1 MARYSA
7 FLGLQVEV
15 QYRAGDILL
24 PASGTFV
31 GDTGRSIFLEQ
42 NFEQRGQHRQF
53 RWEIPYQ
60 YVVRLGEKGSSTTPA
75 ISATPAP
82 LETQD
87 AQLASRLSTEQSVQ
101 EPVAGEVRS
110 DQDVEEL
117 EPENAAAVVA
127 SCGSNVSVIFPRPQR
142 SNS

>member
-7 FLGLQVEV
+7 FLGFQVEV

-42 NFEQRGQHRQF
+42 TFEVRGQRRHF

-60 YVVRLGEKGSSTTPA
+60 YIVRLAEKTESAASAITEKPAGSPVQAPESAGVDGSHEEPESAAAAAAGFTS
-75 ISATPAP
+75 SAT
-82 LETQD
+82 L
-87 AQLASRLSTEQSVQ
+87 
-101 EPVAGEVRS
+101 
-110 DQDVEEL
+110 
-117 EPENAAAVVA
+117 
-127 SCGSNVSVIFPRPQR
+127 IFPRPQG
-142 SNS
+142 SNV

>member
-7 FLGLQVEV
+7 FLGFQVEV

-42 NFEQRGQHRQF
+42 NFEVRGQRRQF

-60 YVVRLGEKGSSTTPA
+60 YIVRIAEKTDSAAVAIDDSRAGSKVQ
-75 ISATPAP
+75 AP
-82 LETQD
+82 ETAED
-87 AQLASRLSTEQSVQ
+87 PSSHA
-101 EPVAGEVRS
+101 
-110 DQDVEEL
+110 
-117 EPENAAAVVA
+117 EPENASAAA
-127 SCGSNVSVIFPRPQR
+127 AGFTSSATLIFPRPQG
-142 SNS
+142 SNV